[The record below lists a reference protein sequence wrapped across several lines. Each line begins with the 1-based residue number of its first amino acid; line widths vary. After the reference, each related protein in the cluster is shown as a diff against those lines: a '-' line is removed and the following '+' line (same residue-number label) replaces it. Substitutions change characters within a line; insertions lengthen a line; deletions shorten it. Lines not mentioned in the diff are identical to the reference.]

1 MFAYNYS
8 GKCLLIQPLWEM
20 FAYSYCGNVGAVA
33 LNIWWLA
40 INGRPRRRVHLQHN
54 WRHKR
59 HLTSPAPGVGAG
71 ADLSCSIWRYEISS
85 LLIGKAGQVESDE
98 SLSVTFFF
106 QKFLRSSP
114 QELLCRD
121 GASGLIS
128 VRMSRRSSLAS
139 LLLERLGEEQEEEE
153 GKKAMPSMSMPF
165 RVLGDEELPAWLG
178 LPWSPKSWPPSS
190 SSQVFVLAP
199 SGALY
204 VMMRH

>member
-1 MFAYNYS
+1 MTY
-8 GKCLLIQPLWEM
+8 
-20 FAYSYCGNVGAVA
+20 
-33 LNIWWLA
+33 
-40 INGRPRRRVHLQHN
+40 
-54 WRHKR
+54 
-59 HLTSPAPGVGAG
+59 
-71 ADLSCSIWRYEISS
+71 
-85 LLIGKAGQVESDE
+85 
-98 SLSVTFFF
+98 FF

-139 LLLERLGEEQEEEE
+139 LLLERLGEEQEEET
-153 GKKAMPSMSMPF
+153 KKPSMSMPF

-204 VMMRH
+204 VIMRH